1 MGRPHPRQRIGTVR
15 LCRLPRRPIVVLSG
29 HRQAGPGGRGAG
41 GGPLRC
47 NRLKEQLAAL
57 KDGGAEGLFIAVYG
71 GDAIA
76 MYRQAKLTGLIQQM
90 KVLTDSTNEFLV
102 PFELGSIPQSTYGAE

>member
-1 MGRPHPRQRIGTVR
+1 
-15 LCRLPRRPIVVLSG
+15 
-29 HRQAGPGGRGAG
+29 
-41 GGPLRC
+41 
-47 NRLKEQLAAL
+47 
-57 KDGGAEGLFIAVYG
+57 
-71 GDAIA
+71 